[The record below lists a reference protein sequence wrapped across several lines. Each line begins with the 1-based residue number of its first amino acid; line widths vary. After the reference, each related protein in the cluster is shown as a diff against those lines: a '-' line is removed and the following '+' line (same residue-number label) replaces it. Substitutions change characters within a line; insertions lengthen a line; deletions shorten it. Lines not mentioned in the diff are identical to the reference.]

1 MVMVY
6 VRMNESLHVC
16 SCRIHGI
23 GIRTYIL
30 TIDEK
35 ERKIMKKT
43 NKIWKKTA
51 AAALAAVCAVSLS
64 GCGSKDS
71 APQTDAANAPQT
83 EAAEKA
89 EGEGADAAKAPETV
103 VVKVGVVGEYN
114 AQWDTINELLAGD
127 GIQVELVKFTDYAA
141 PNRALNDGEIDLNA
155 FQHKAFLANDIAQ
168 KGYDIVDIGDTIIAP
183 LAVFN
188 NKDKISSMEDIKDGD
203 VIAIPSDLTNG
214 GRALKLLEKAGLI
227 ECDPEKGYTPT
238 KADILNYNVKIDIK
252 EAESATLY
260 NILPDCAAAIINGG
274 NAYTAGLNPAE
285 DAIFQEDV
293 DPATNEAVPQLINII
308 AARSAD
314 KDNEV
319 YKKIVDAYHT
329 KEVEQ
334 TIKDAYQGAFLC
346 AWEGAEN

>member
-1 MVMVY
+1 
-6 VRMNESLHVC
+6 MNENLHIC

-203 VIAIPSDLTNG
+203 VIAIRK
-214 GRALKLLEKAGLI
+214 RAIRRLRRI
-227 ECDPEKGYTPT
+227 
-238 KADILNYNVKIDIK
+238 
-252 EAESATLY
+252 S
-260 NILPDCAAAIINGG
+260 
-274 NAYTAGLNPAE
+274 
-285 DAIFQEDV
+285 
-293 DPATNEAVPQLINII
+293 
-308 AARSAD
+308 
-314 KDNEV
+314 
-319 YKKIVDAYHT
+319 
-329 KEVEQ
+329 
-334 TIKDAYQGAFLC
+334 
-346 AWEGAEN
+346 